1 MDAKVSAGYK
11 MVSSFL
17 QQYPEDASRIL
28 DTFSI
33 EESKSIVLA
42 QSTEVITAI
51 LPSLNPDLADDI
63 VMAMGSDLFKSVFIV
78 LNPDKGL
85 RLLSRID
92 NEIREQYLDYLP
104 NALAKEYRE
113 LIAYPPDTAGNLM
126 DPRVAVFKPD
136 QTAGNVLEHVRKIKD
151 RRILDIC
158 VTGSDDHLVAV
169 IPLHEIAFAE
179 PNQQLAELH
188 SGEPVCI
195 PALAPKEDVVNLL
208 DELKL
213 TSLAVIDIEGR
224 LLGIIRYS
232 TLVSAAKQEVSE
244 DLQAMFGAGRDER
257 ALSKISFAVRKRLG
271 WLEINLGTAFLAA
284 MVVGLFEDT
293 IARFTALAI
302 FLPVVAGQSGNT
314 GAQALVVTMRG
325 LVLREVRIRE
335 WKKIFRKEI
344 TVGFINGVVIAL
356 TTSLIAYIWMKSAG
370 LSLIIG
376 IAMIFSMVIAGMA
389 GAVIPLLLKAVGQ
402 DPAQSSSIILTTVTD
417 IVGFFSFLGL
427 ATIFARILGAA

>member
-1 MDAKVSAGYK
+1 MDAKVTAGHK

-17 QQYPEDASRIL
+17 QQYPEDASQIL
-28 DTFSI
+28 DSFSI

-42 QSTEVITAI
+42 QSTEVITGL

-63 VMAMGSDLFKSVFIV
+63 VMTMGSDLFKSVFIV

-85 RLLSRID
+85 RLLSRI
-92 NEIREQYLDYLP
+92 NNKIREQYLDYLP

-158 VTGSDDHLVAV
+158 VTDADGHLLAV

-179 PNQQLAELH
+179 PKQQLAEIQ

-257 ALSKISFAVRKRLG
+257 ALSKIWFAVRKRLG

-314 GAQALVVTMRG
+314 GAQSLVVTMRG

-427 ATIFARILGAA
+427 ATIFAGIVGTA